1 MEVVSLDKIVSRVQM
16 TDKDYSQTCLPN
28 TVQGQYP
35 PRPTDQGNT
44 RNTKEKGTES
54 CKRTSPEA
62 LTSSQKAT
70 GLASQ
75 LFFIHLSLGLLHGVH
90 TKP

>member
-35 PRPTDQGNT
+35 PI
-44 RNTKEKGTES
+44 KEIPGTPKG
-54 CKRTSPEA
+54 R
-62 LTSSQKAT
+62 
-70 GLASQ
+70 
-75 LFFIHLSLGLLHGVH
+75 VR
-90 TKP
+90 

>member
-1 MEVVSLDKIVSRVQM
+1 MEVVSLDEIVSRVQM

-44 RNTKEKGTES
+44 RNTKGKGTV
-54 CKRTSPEA
+54 K
-62 LTSSQKAT
+62 L
-70 GLASQ
+70 
-75 LFFIHLSLGLLHGVH
+75 
-90 TKP
+90 